1 MPGGRGVAA
10 GSVPA
15 VPLSDAALG
24 AGGSAAGPAPV
35 DPADAALVEALVG
48 ALSADRVRCD
58 PMELALYGRDASMI
72 TGRAAVVC
80 FPLSTEEVAA
90 AVSVCARMGRPFL
103 ARGSGTGLAG
113 GATPVGEVP
122 PVVIVTTK
130 MNRILEVDAA
140 SRVAWVQPGVLNLD
154 LSRAVAHLGLHFAP
168 DPSSQQSCSVGGNV
182 ANNSGGPHCLLY
194 GVTSAHILA
203 LEVVLPDGSVVTLGG
218 LDPEPDGLDL
228 RGAFVGSEGTMGIAT
243 SIAVRLT
250 PLPPKVSTMLAD
262 FATMSDA
269 ARAVTA
275 VIGAGVVPAALEMMD
290 ATIVEVV
297 EAYVHAGFPT
307 DAAAVLLLEIDGL
320 PGGVE
325 AVTADVAAVLAE
337 HGARSVRVAA
347 DDAERAGWWKG
358 RKSAFGAVARIAPNY
373 YLHDCVVPRTR
384 LVEVLDEVGRICA
397 EQELVLGNVFHAGDG
412 NLHPLIVFDRRLPGV
427 LDRVH
432 EAGQRIIETCVRA
445 GGSLSGEHGIGLEK
459 RDAMPLVFSAVD
471 MEAQS
476 WLRDAFDPEGLC
488 NPEKVLPRG
497 GSRCGDLADVPPG
510 AWI

>member
-1 MPGGRGVAA
+1 LTGDPIVGE
-10 GSVPA
+10 
-15 VPLSDAALG
+15 LSAAL
-24 AGGSAAGPAPV
+24 AG
-35 DPADAALVEALVG
+35 
-48 ALSADRVRCD
+48 DRVRTD
-58 PMELALYGRDASMI
+58 PLELGLYSRDASMI
-72 TGRAAVVC
+72 TGRASVVC
-80 FPLSTEEVAA
+80 FPLTTAEVSA
-90 AVSVCARMGRPFL
+90 AVSICARRGRPFL

-113 GATPVGEVP
+113 GATPAGDEP

-130 MNRILEVDAA
+130 MNRILEVDAEA
-140 SRVAWVQPGVLNLD
+140 RVAWVEPGVLNLD

-168 DPSSQQSCSVGGNV
+168 DPSSQQSCSIGGNV

-194 GVTSAHILA
+194 GVTNAHVLA
-203 LEVVLPDGSVVTLGG
+203 VEVVLPDGTVVMLGG

-243 SIAVRLT
+243 RIAVRLT
-250 PLPPKVSTMLAD
+250 PVPPSVATLLAD
-262 FATMSDA
+262 FSTMGDA

-297 EAYVHAGFPT
+297 EAFVHAGFPT
-307 DAAAVLLLEIDGL
+307 DAAAVLLVEVDGL
-320 PGGVE
+320 AGGLE
-325 AVTADVAAVLAE
+325 ATAQLVGSVLREHHARDVRLARDEAQRAA
-337 HGARSVRVAA
+337 
-347 DDAERAGWWKG
+347 WWKG

-384 LVEVLDEVGRICA
+384 LVEVLEQVGRVCA
-397 EQELVLGNVFHAGDG
+397 AQGLVLGNVFHAGDG
-412 NLHPLIVFDRRLPGV
+412 NLHPLIVFDRRQPGV
-427 LDRVH
+427 LEKVH
-432 EAGQRIIETCVRA
+432 AAGQAIIDICVRA

-459 RDAMPLVFSAVD
+459 RDAMPLVFTAAD
-471 MEAQS
+471 LAAQS

-497 GSRCGDLADVPPG
+497 GSRCADLAEVPAG